1 MKQGLLDEQQ
11 GAPGRGEIT
20 NPAILEA
27 LLRPS
32 KEQIAALRR
41 MQEESGAALHHMRLH
56 PWQYLV
62 D

>member
-11 GAPGRGEIT
+11 GVPGRGEIT
-20 NPAILEA
+20 DPAILEA

-32 KEQIAALRR
+32 EEQFEALRR
-41 MQEESGAALHHMRLH
+41 LHEESGAALHHMRLH